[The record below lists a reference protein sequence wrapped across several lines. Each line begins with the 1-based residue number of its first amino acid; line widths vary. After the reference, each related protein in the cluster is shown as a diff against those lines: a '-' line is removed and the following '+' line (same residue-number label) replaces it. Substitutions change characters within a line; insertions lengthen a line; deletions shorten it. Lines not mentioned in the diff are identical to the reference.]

1 MGKLQQVSARLLS
14 FHVTNVLMSD
24 FEVMQWTSWVAS
36 DIAVAE

>member
-1 MGKLQQVSARLLS
+1 MGKLHKFQLGFLSCHVSK
-14 FHVTNVLMSD
+14 VLMGD